1 MKEFSN
7 ILVGLPIMYLID
19 VIAMVVVIVAMFMDG
34 LFGWHKAKERGEAR
48 TSYLFSRSITKFALY
63 EGVMLISLGI
73 DTLVHFVWAMFA
85 SSSYCVPLAGCLV
98 AIVLCIVEIWSMHE
112 KADEKT
118 RNNLAQAAKIVAEA
132 MAKEEVVD
140 IAKQMIVN
148 SKQGEEGAL

>member
-1 MKEFSN
+1 M
-7 ILVGLPIMYLID
+7 VGLPIMYLVD

-34 LFGWHKAKERGEAR
+34 LFGWHKAKQRGEAR

-73 DTLVHFVWAMFA
+73 DTLVHFVWAMF
-85 SSSYCVPLAGCLV
+85 SDSSYCVPLAGCLV
-98 AIVLCIVEIWSMHE
+98 AIVLCVVEIWSMHE

-148 SKQGEEGAL
+148 SKDKEDEL

>member
-1 MKEFSN
+1 
-7 ILVGLPIMYLID
+7 MYLVD

-34 LFGWHKAKERGEAR
+34 LFGWHKAKQRGEAR

-118 RNNLAQAAKIVAEA
+118 RNNLVQAAKIVAEA

>member
-1 MKEFSN
+1 MEDFSN
-7 ILVGLPIMYLID
+7 ILKGLPIMYLID

-148 SKQGEEGAL
+148 SKDKEDEL

>member
-1 MKEFSN
+1 
-7 ILVGLPIMYLID
+7 MYLVD

-34 LFGWHKAKERGEAR
+34 LFGWHKAKMRGEAR

-140 IAKQMIVN
+140 IAKQMIAN
-148 SKQGEEGAL
+148 SKGEEGAL